1 MHPSIGPAACCIP
14 APEPGG
20 IVPLVPGIING
31 RGPIDIPIGNG
42 CGPGTHSVIGPL
54 GMQTVTVPGI
64 TGTGPRG
71 GLMFDVADAENG
83 DIGGMS
89 VTAAPA
95 EIRPAPV
102 AEPLLAL
109 GGISSKLLHET
120 GINGAADV
128 SLTGLNMSATSDS
141 FYAPPTTTTTSQS

>member
-1 MHPSIGPAACCIP
+1 MHPSIGPPACCIP
-14 APEPGG
+14 ALEPGG
-20 IVPLVPGIING
+20 IVPLVPGIIEE
-31 RGPIDIPIGNG
+31 RGPIGKPRGHG
-42 CGPGTHSVIGPL
+42 CWPGIHPATVPL
-54 GMQTVTVPGI
+54 GTQTATVPGI

-89 VTAAPA
+89 VIAAPV

-102 AEPLLAL
+102 VTPLLAL

-120 GINGAADV
+120 GTNGAAEDV

-141 FYAPPTTTTTSQS
+141 FYIA